1 MTRALPRTNFHSS
14 TLIRCLARLEMVGTL
29 EQENAFAEK
38 LGLWIHFADAITL
51 SAVHSDITAPMP
63 MPFMPAA
70 AQINLSTAIAVEFDR
85 TQTGLINSIIANCSP
100 KSGKSLIKLPI
111 PLLELPIDIAAAY
124 APYRWF
130 YDAHQRDMEMRV
142 QPLRTKIRNALANVS
157 PRLKKLADLDAAL
170 EAILREREGKLLSKI
185 PVLLKIRFEQLFKVH
200 QQRLVES
207 READNPAAW
216 IHPTGWLT
224 QFCND
229 MQMLLLFELEL
240 RLQPTVGLIE
250 AFDTKTNNE

>member
-14 TLIRCLARLEMVGTL
+14 TLIRCLARLEIVETV

-38 LGLWIHFADAITL
+38 LGLWVHFADAITL
-51 SAVHSDITAPMP
+51 SAVHSDITAPIPTMP
-63 MPFMPAA
+63 IASQA
-70 AQINLSTAIAVEFDR
+70 NLGAAIAVEFDR
-85 TQTGLINSIIANCSP
+85 TQTGLTDSIITNCSP

-111 PLLELPIDIAAAY
+111 PLLELPIDLAAAY

-142 QPLRTKIRNALANVS
+142 QPLRTKVRNALAKVS

-185 PVLLKIRFEQLFKVH
+185 PVLLKKRFEQLFKVH
-200 QQRLVES
+200 QQRLAES

-229 MQMLLLFELEL
+229 MQMLLLSELEL